1 MVKIFGDERSF
12 WAADRCMQIHGGMGL
27 SKELPI
33 ERFFR
38 DQRSM
43 MITEGADRGAAHGA
57 GAHGPQCEIVPT
69 SARIRWRKS

>member
-12 WAADRCMQIHGGMGL
+12 WAADRCMQIYGGMGL
-27 SKELPI
+27 LEGTPI

-43 MITEGADRGAAHGA
+43 MITEGAIEVLRMAL
-57 GAHGPQCEIVPT
+57 
-69 SARIRWRKS
+69 ARMITGHQMRVTA